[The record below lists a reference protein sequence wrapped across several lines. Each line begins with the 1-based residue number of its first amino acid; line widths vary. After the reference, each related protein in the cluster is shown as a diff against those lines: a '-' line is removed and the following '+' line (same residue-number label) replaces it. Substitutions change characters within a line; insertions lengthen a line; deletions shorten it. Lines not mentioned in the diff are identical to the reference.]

1 MSMNETDVAEIEGLL
16 RTATKMKELAANA
29 SRLYKNPKMA
39 EYAKAAI
46 KDFNEL
52 KAYIIQKIDENLEL
66 FLNLKKVHL
75 SSHPFDDGYIAIRD
89 HKPVVIRLNDM
100 LEISFYVNP
109 TRKLSIERGNAGG
122 YEVELLRD
130 EVELKDVWVYTSD
143 TSKPEYGLVSGYGFW
158 KATPNKD
165 LNVPKYLDTAQSGAW
180 WEQAKQMSDRT
191 KRYGELLWSQ
201 FKKCILAKTAQYK
214 GTADNAN
221 ATKQRVEEMTK
232 TLVYVA
238 IRKD

>member
-16 RTATKMKELAANA
+16 NTATKMKELAANA
-29 SRLYKNPKMA
+29 SSLYKNPKMA
-39 EYAKAAI
+39 EYARAAI
-46 KDFNEL
+46 KDFNDL
-52 KAYIIQKIDENLEL
+52 KAYILKKIDENLEL
-66 FLNLKKVHL
+66 FVNLKKIHL

-89 HKPVVIRLNDM
+89 HKPVSICLTDM

-109 TRKLSIERGNAGG
+109 TRRLNIKRGNAGG
-122 YEVELLRD
+122 YDVELLR
-130 EVELKDVWVYTSD
+130 EEIQLKDVWVYTSD
-143 TSKPEYGLVSGYGFW
+143 TSKPEYRLVSGYGFW
-158 KATPNKD
+158 KTNND

-214 GTADNAN
+214 YKADEAN
-221 ATKQRVEEMTK
+221 TTRQRVEEMSK
-232 TLVYVA
+232 TLVYVE

>member
-16 RTATKMKELAANA
+16 KTATKMKELATNA

-39 EYAKAAI
+39 EYARAAI
-46 KDFNEL
+46 KDFNDL
-52 KAYIIQKIDENLEL
+52 KAYILKKIDENLEL
-66 FLNLKKVHL
+66 FVNLKKIHL

-89 HKPVVIRLNDM
+89 HKPVTISLTDM

-109 TRKLSIERGNAGG
+109 TRRLEIKRGNAGG
-122 YEVELLRD
+122 YDVELLR
-130 EVELKDVWVYTSD
+130 EEIQLKDVWVYTSD
-143 TSKPEYGLVSGYGFW
+143 IDKPEYTLVSSHGLW
-158 KATPNKD
+158 KKNND
-165 LNVPKYLDTAQSGAW
+165 LNVPKYLDTAQTGAW

-214 GTADNAN
+214 YKADEAN
-221 ATKQRVEEMTK
+221 TTRQRVEEMSK
-232 TLVYVA
+232 TLVYVE

>member
-16 RTATKMKELAANA
+16 KTATKMKELAANA

-46 KDFNEL
+46 KDFKEL
-52 KAYIIQKIDENLEL
+52 KAYILQKIDENLEL
-66 FLNLKKVHL
+66 FLNLNSVHL
-75 SSHPFDDGYIAIRD
+75 SSNPFDDGCFAIRT
-89 HKPVVIRLNDM
+89 HKPVHIYLNDI

-109 TRKLSIERGNAGG
+109 MRKLDIKRGNAGG
-122 YEVELLRD
+122 YEVSLLRD
-130 EVELKDVWVYTSD
+130 EIELKDVWVYTSD
-143 TSKPEYGLVSGYGFW
+143 TSKPEYNLISRYGFW
-158 KATPNKD
+158 KPNND

-180 WEQAKQMSDRT
+180 WEQSKKLADNTKQ
-191 KRYGELLWSQ
+191 YGELLWSQ
-201 FKKCILAKTAQYK
+201 FKKCILAKIAQYK
-214 GTADNAN
+214 GNADNAN
-221 ATKQRVEEMTK
+221 ATKQRVEEMSK